1 MEPVGAGE
9 AAVERLVRD
18 GYPRLVRAVALACGS
33 TAAAEEAVLEA
44 LARAWEQAAG
54 GGAFDHLEGWVLT
67 VALNGT
73 RRNWRRAQRHT
84 ALTELAAAT
93 VPEPD
98 AALVDLRTAVA
109 ALPRRQ
115 REAVVLHYYLGYP
128 VDSVAAVVGI
138 APGTVKNAL
147 FRARRTLG
155 RALGDS
161 PTSEVRP

>member
-1 MEPVGAGE
+1 MEPVGDGE
-9 AAVERLVRD
+9 AAVERLVRE

-33 TAAAEEAVLEA
+33 PAAAEDSVLEA
-44 LARAWEQAAG
+44 LARAWERAAAG
-54 GGAFDHLEGWVLT
+54 VPFEHLEGWVLT

-84 ALTELAAAT
+84 ALSDLDGAT
-93 VPEPD
+93 VPD
-98 AALVDLRTAVA
+98 ADPGLVDLRAAVA
-109 ALPRRQ
+109 ALPWRQ

-128 VDSVAAVVGI
+128 VDQVAAVVGT

-155 RALGDS
+155 QVLGEPS
-161 PTSEVRP
+161 SEVRP